1 MRKATAHI
9 SENKLP
15 ERWFLIDATDQVVGK
30 LATKIAVLLMGK
42 DNATFGPSVDAKTNV
57 VVINSEAIK
66 FTGNKMTDKLYYS
79 HTGYLGSTRSKT
91 PENILASSK
100 PYEVLEKAVY
110 GMLPKNKL
118 RHVMMG
124 RLKLYVGAEHPHAG
138 QAPVEVKI

>member
-9 SENKLP
+9 SENQLP

-30 LATKIAVLLMGK
+30 LATKIAILLMGK
-42 DNATFGPSVDAKTNV
+42 DNATYGPSVDAKTNV

-66 FTGNKMTDKLYYS
+66 LTGNKLTDKLYYT

-118 RHVMMG
+118 RHVMMD
-124 RLKLYVGAEHPHAG
+124 RLKLYVGGEHPHAG
-138 QAPVEVKI
+138 QAPKEVKI

>member
-9 SENKLP
+9 SEKQLP
-15 ERWFLIDATDQVVGK
+15 ERWFLIDATDKVVGK
-30 LATKIAVLLMGK
+30 LATKIAILLMGK

-66 FTGNKMTDKLYYS
+66 LTGNKLTDKLYYR

-118 RHVMMG
+118 RHVMMD
-124 RLKLYVGAEHPHAG
+124 RLKLYVGGEHPHAG